1 MPRFSMSFD
10 QRYAKAM
17 TSFRSHRSCFLMQR
31 CGTRRDSRVRLIG
44 CYWASTAP
52 RGLPAASCKALRRFG
67 SVLQVANVFRI
78 YVSLVDTKER
88 NDLAEWILANIVNE
102 YAQYGTNNHGAR
114 SLAELKEK
122 EKASFALKRFTVT
135 REGPPIQT
143 SYTRRSD
150 ASAKVHNAKWTI
162 LQCGDKHPKQ
172 YSPVWRASLNPGPH
186 STTTSLSKAVC

>member
-1 MPRFSMSFD
+1 MAP
-10 QRYAKAM
+10 AA
-17 TSFRSHRSCFLMQR
+17 
-31 CGTRRDSRVRLIG
+31 TRASARLVV
-44 CYWASTAP
+44 T
-52 RGLPAASCKALRRFG
+52 GLPPRHAGFRPLRAKRFEGFG

-122 EKASFALKRFTVT
+122 EKASFVLKRFTVT

-143 SYTRRSD
+143 SYTRRIRRVSE
-150 ASAKVHNAKWTI
+150 SS
-162 LQCGDKHPKQ
+162 QCEIDNLRTKGANT
-172 YSPVWRASLNPGPH
+172 RN
-186 STTTSLSKAVC
+186 STHLLGERV